1 MSDMVLQEMG
11 SSEVDPRGRR
21 RRPFGLKA
29 IMTLLVLQIIAGL
42 LAILFFVIAM
52 NLPPDIPLDEL
63 DDLVL
68 SMPFYVAQQ
77 SVLAVLRLVCLFG
90 LWRLKRWAWF
100 LMMLLLTYSMAVDI
114 VAFFR
119 GNPIYIAM
127 LLNVAMVFYLNQREV
142 HELFERRES

>member
-11 SSEVDPRGRR
+11 SSEVDPQGRR

-142 HELFERRES
+142 QELFERRES

>member
-142 HELFERRES
+142 QELFEKRET

>member
-1 MSDMVLQEMG
+1 MSDMLLQDTG
-11 SSEVDPRGRR
+11 RGEVDPQARR

-29 IMTLLVLQIIAGL
+29 INTLLVLQVIAGL
-42 LAILFFVIAM
+42 LAILFFVIAL
-52 NLPPDIPLDEL
+52 NLPADIPLDEI

-68 SMPFYVAQQ
+68 SMPFYIAQQ

-119 GNPIYIAM
+119 GHPIYIAM

-142 HELFERRES
+142 QELFERRET

>member
-142 HELFERRES
+142 QELF

>member
-1 MSDMVLQEMG
+1 MSDMVLQDMG

-142 HELFERRES
+142 QELFERRET

>member
-142 HELFERRES
+142 QELFERRET

>member
-68 SMPFYVAQQ
+68 SMPFYIAQQ

-142 HELFERRES
+142 QELFEKRET

>member
-11 SSEVDPRGRR
+11 ASEADPRGRR

-142 HELFERRES
+142 QELFEKRET

>member
-1 MSDMVLQEMG
+1 MSDMVLQDMG
-11 SSEVDPRGRR
+11 SSEIDPRGRR

-142 HELFERRES
+142 QELFERRES

>member
-1 MSDMVLQEMG
+1 MSDMVLQDMG
-11 SSEVDPRGRR
+11 SSEIDPRGRR

-142 HELFERRES
+142 QELFERRET

>member
-11 SSEVDPRGRR
+11 ASEVDPRGRR

-68 SMPFYVAQQ
+68 SMPFYIAQQ

-142 HELFERRES
+142 QELFERRET

>member
-1 MSDMVLQEMG
+1 MSDMVLQDMG
-11 SSEVDPRGRR
+11 SSEIDPRGRR

-142 HELFERRES
+142 QELFEKRET

>member
-1 MSDMVLQEMG
+1 MSDMVLQDMG
-11 SSEVDPRGRR
+11 SSEIDPRGRR

-119 GNPIYIAM
+119 GHPIYIAM

-142 HELFERRES
+142 QELFEKRET